1 MLQVEGSRLD
11 GEAPPLEAEIPCCY
25 GDSGQQASGL
35 FFPVPGCWEVVAQ
48 AEQETLRFVIYAYPI
63 EYAPAYPPYGNQYG
77 DTLAEL
83 IQEADAVVLGKVEAS
98 APFGNDF
105 HRRTLRIIRSW
116 KGELVPSE
124 QMVVLQE
131 QSFLPPQEPIQYSQ
145 PLEIG
150 EQYLL
155 ILEQRPNNLW
165 RIVQEHRSVGQVVD
179 GQVQDLHPSKWQLW
193 NGESLAVV
201 DKNLRDL
208 VDR

>member
-83 IQEADAVVLGKVEAS
+83 IQEVDAVVLGKVETS
-98 APFGNDF
+98 TPFGSDF

-165 RIVQEHRSVGQVVD
+165 RIVQEHRSVGQVID
-179 GQVQDLHPSKWQLW
+179 GQVQDLHPGKWQLW

-201 DKNLRDL
+201 NKNLRDL